1 MKKIRAVILGNE
13 IEDDHLAWVKACE
26 RYKEQL
32 EYRVVNLT
40 ASNWLEEVQG
50 VGHDILLAKPGA
62 LSAQHKQL
70 YDERIYILSRLS
82 DSLIFP
88 SPAEIYIYEN
98 KRLLSYWLK
107 ANGIPH
113 PATHIFYDI
122 KEADAYAGT
131 CILPIVA
138 KTSTGASGSGVKI
151 LKSRKEIHKYI
162 SRTFRGK
169 GSPQRSGPNLGK
181 GSVMERGF
189 HYISHPS
196 DIMKKLSLYRMRAD
210 GRQRGLV
217 IFQEF
222 VPHEYEWR
230 AVRIGNSFFAHKKIK
245 IRDKASGTLLKNYD
259 NPPTELLDFVRQITD
274 KHGFYSQ
281 AIDVFDSGRGY
292 LVNEMQCIFGQSDPF
307 QMKVNGVPGR
317 YIYTDNKWVF
327 EPGDWAKNMCYDLRL
342 GFIINEYL
350 HRGRQ

>member
-13 IEDDHLAWVKACE
+13 IEEDHLAWVKACE
-26 RYKEQL
+26 SYRDQV

-40 ASNWLEEVQG
+40 ACNWLAEVRKSS
-50 VGHDILLAKPGA
+50 HDILLAKPGA
-62 LSAQHKQL
+62 MSSHYKQL
-70 YDERIYILSRLS
+70 YDERIYILSRLY
-82 DSLIFP
+82 DTLIFP

-98 KRLLSYWLK
+98 KRLLSYWLE
-107 ANGIPH
+107 ANAIPH
-113 PATHIFYDI
+113 PATSIFYDMR
-122 KEADAYAGT
+122 EAEAYSVT
-131 CILPIVA
+131 CMLPVVA
-138 KTSTGASGSGVKI
+138 KTSTGASGSGVRI
-151 LKSRKEIHKYI
+151 LKSRQEIQNYI
-162 SRTFRGK
+162 RKTFRGK

-181 GSVMERGF
+181 GGVLTRGF
-189 HYISHPS
+189 HYIGHPS
-196 DIMKKLSLYRMRAD
+196 DILKKITLYRLRAD

-222 VPHEYEWR
+222 ILHEFEWR
-230 AVRIGNSFFAHKKIK
+230 AVRIGDSFFAHKKIK
-245 IRDKASGTLLKNYD
+245 IKDKASGTLLKNYD
-259 NPPTELLDFVRQITD
+259 DPPTELLDFVRQITD

-281 AIDVFDSGRGY
+281 AVDVFDSDRGY

-317 YIYTDNKWVF
+317 YIYVDDKWVF

-350 HRGRQ
+350 HRNRE